1 MLPRFFSP
9 RMLPSTVWISVMPTL
24 PFVYGDSAIKM
35 EYAAQVKACEMME
48 KYTPLTRFLKI
59 K

>member
-1 MLPRFFSP
+1 
-9 RMLPSTVWISVMPTL
+9 MLPSTVWISVMPTL

-48 KYTPLTRFLKI
+48 KYTPFTRFLKI